1 MLAAVTDGGWCLLCA
16 RVFNVPY
23 LINQRSA
30 GSDLAKEE
38 VELLARAVVA
48 SLRQEEL
55 NLLLNLLL
63 VQVPAVLIVHA
74 GSGRGVRGPYEHTNT
89 SQIKTWYLHFS

>member
-1 MLAAVTDGGWCLLCA
+1 MGGWCSPCA
-16 RVFNVPY
+16 CFYVVY
-23 LINQRSA
+23 LINQCSV

-55 NLLLNLLL
+55 HLLLNLLL

-74 GSGRGVRGPYEHTNT
+74 GSSRGVRGPYRHMNK
-89 SQIKTWYLHFS
+89 SQIKTRYLHVS